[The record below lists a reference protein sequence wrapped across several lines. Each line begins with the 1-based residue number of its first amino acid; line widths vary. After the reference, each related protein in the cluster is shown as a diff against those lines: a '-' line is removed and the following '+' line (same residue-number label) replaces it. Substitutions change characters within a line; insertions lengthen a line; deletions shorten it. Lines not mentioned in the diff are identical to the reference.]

1 MDFGYNVEIILVS
14 FRDIISEELLADSN
28 VGFL

>member
-14 FRDIISEELLADSN
+14 FLDIISEELLADSN
-28 VGFL
+28 GGFL